1 MLHLVN
7 KYKEVFYLLWIWEVV
22 VENKGLIISV
32 ATRIIWLNPQSSR
45 GRKLVTPHFN
55 VILVLFYACKC
66 IIIVYKSLVKAKA
79 L

>member
-7 KYKEVFYLLWIWEVV
+7 KYKDVFYLLRIWEV
-22 VENKGLIISV
+22 VENKGLIMSV